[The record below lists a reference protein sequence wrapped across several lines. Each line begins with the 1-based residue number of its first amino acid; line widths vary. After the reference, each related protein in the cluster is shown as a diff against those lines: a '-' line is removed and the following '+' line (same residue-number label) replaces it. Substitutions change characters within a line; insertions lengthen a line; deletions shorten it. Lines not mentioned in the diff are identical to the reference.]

1 MSKNK
6 YLYKGLLAF
15 LCLVTLGLCGY
26 YFYKTFFDKSKNIP
40 ISNTVILNAMPIKTE
55 NVLVKKSYVG
65 HVEAINQIQVIPYI
79 NGYLNKIIVKPGQMV
94 NKNDL
99 LLTIDDGEYKAKLE
113 AADAAVLQATAAF
126 DYSKEYYD
134 RVQKSGK
141 RAFSEIDIDNA
152 KNNFLQAE
160 ATLKNAVAARKLA
173 KVNFKYTQI
182 KASITGLVGNFTLST
197 GDYVSPSGNSL
208 FSIIQTNPIRVV
220 FSLTD
225 TEYLNLKEDGELF
238 KDSVIKLILANGKT
252 FANDGDFKYTDNH
265 LNKNTNSLAV
275 YAYFQNKNNELL
287 PNSYVTVDV
296 YKTFKNA
303 VILDKNLVK
312 MKEDGY
318 FLTIGRNEHIKDI
331 KVQILS
337 EKNNQYVLKN
347 IFDKEDVLVLD
358 DTNNLK
364 PNVKIHFNL
373 VNV

>member
-94 NKNDL
+94 NENDL

-113 AADAAVLQATAAF
+113 AAEATVLQASAAF

-160 ATLKNAVAARKLA
+160 ATLKNAEAARKLA
-173 KVNFKYTQI
+173 NVNFKYTQI

-197 GDYVSPSGNSL
+197 GDYVSPTGNSL

-287 PNSYVTVDV
+287 PNAYVTVDV